1 MNRVLALCLILVC
14 PSVVFAADPPKTPF
28 DWTKQTTIGDFT
40 KELSGNLRDNVL
52 DLGTGRVTL
61 TPSVKFTKAEV
72 DRVKLFLTITVGAPD
87 QTVRFDDLVGAMGSF
102 QSVEAGSRNINIE
115 ESPHT
120 ERFLRKGVLTLSIRN
135 PNASVSGMKPP
146 RPEKRDPQ
154 EYKLFP
160 GQPSGTSAPQTILD
174 EEKEAVASIKKIGG
188 IVSCDEPGKGGHV
201 VEVHFYAANLPKV
214 KGGWRIT
221 KEDLRV
227 IASLQHLRLL
237 DLIHVNPPDDLLTEL
252 APMKSL
258 TSLELLS
265 ITDETLV
272 VLRKANQLHTL
283 SIAKAKNDQRPAKV
297 DDVDAIDLSK
307 LGTKISNKGLKE
319 LTACKNVTSLTL
331 GGVGLTRIVMP
342 EGLKLIGEFKELKT
356 LKFVGQ
362 VFLTAPSI
370 KQLGTLQNLT
380 DLHLNT
386 NSRDTAKLQAVLPNC
401 KIVGQ

>member
-1 MNRVLALCLILVC
+1 MNRLLAFCVIMVS
-14 PSVVFAADPPKTPF
+14 PSVVFAADPPKTRF
-28 DWTKQTTIGDFT
+28 DWTKQSTVGDVT

-52 DLGTGRVTL
+52 DLGTGKVTL
-61 TPSVKFTKAEV
+61 TPSVKLTKAEV
-72 DRVKLFLTITVGAPD
+72 DHVKLFLTITVGAPD
-87 QTVRFDDLVGAMGSF
+87 QTVRFDDLVGAMGSY

-135 PNASVSGMKPP
+135 PNAKVSGMKPP

-154 EYKLFP
+154 EYKAFP
-160 GQPSGTSAPQTILD
+160 GQASGNDAPQTILE
-174 EEKEAVASIKKIGG
+174 EEKEAVAYIKKIGG

-227 IASLQHLRLL
+227 IASLKRLRLL
-237 DLIHVNPPDDLLTEL
+237 DLNHVNPPNDLLMEL

-272 VLRKANQLHTL
+272 VLRKADQLHTL
-283 SIAKAKNDQRPAKV
+283 YITKAKNDQRPAKV
-297 DDVDAIDLSK
+297 EDVDAIDLSA
-307 LGTKISNKGLKE
+307 LGKNISNKGLKE
-319 LTACKNVTSLTL
+319 LTACKNVTSLTI
-331 GGVGLTRIVMP
+331 GGIGLTKIMMP
-342 EGLKLIGEFKELKT
+342 EGLKLIGDFKELKT

-362 VFLTAPSI
+362 VFLTDPSI
-370 KQLGTLQNLT
+370 KQLGKLQNLT
-380 DLHLNT
+380 NLHLKA
-386 NSRDTAKLQAVLPNC
+386 NSRDTSKLQAVLPKC
-401 KIVGQ
+401 SIQSQ